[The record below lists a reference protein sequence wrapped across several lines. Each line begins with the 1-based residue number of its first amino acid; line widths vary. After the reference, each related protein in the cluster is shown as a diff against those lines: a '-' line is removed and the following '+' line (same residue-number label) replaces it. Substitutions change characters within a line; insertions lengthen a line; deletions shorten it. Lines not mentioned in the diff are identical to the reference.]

1 VHEHYFTSCTD
12 APVVFNNL
20 RDGELRHL
28 CPGGELARSI
38 TTLFEPDALRI
49 TEDGRLFHPRLLSRP
64 SIDTVGGPS
73 RRERLMALI
82 ESTTAQRLL
91 ESCDER
97 EEAEEDGASPAIV
110 LHWDGRETR
119 PCWAALNRI
128 LREDACDATLE
139 AYAGAKWKCNK
150 STFSGRGAR
159 PAWPADSSRARP

>member
-97 EEAEEDGASPAIV
+97 EEAEEEAHHLRSCSTGTVARRDRA
-110 LHWDGRETR
+110 GR
-119 PCWAALNRI
+119 P
-128 LREDACDATLE
+128 
-139 AYAGAKWKCNK
+139 
-150 STFSGRGAR
+150 
-159 PAWPADSSRARP
+159 